1 METVL
6 FPRNRKKTLN
16 SIFIYS
22 GIFIVM
28 VLILLYSTA
37 VISNEIIP
45 KGIAMSS
52 AFILII
58 AYFLI
63 TAIAGLNDS
72 SPLISLQAEG
82 IISKVTPMSKAA
94 GLMLWTD
101 IVDLGLRDAGSDLLV
116 TIYLR
121 NEQDYSSRIKKSL
134 SAIAL
139 KDAKDEQ
146 GNLVVFLTA
155 SEINVNAKELLSSIQ
170 SYRNSINI

>member
-1 METVL
+1 METVS
-6 FPRNRKKTLN
+6 FPRNRKKTLK

-22 GIFIVM
+22 AVFIVM

-58 AYFLI
+58 AYFLFKAV
-63 TAIAGLNDS
+63 TGLNDT
-72 SPLISLQAEG
+72 SPLISLQPDG
-82 IISKVTPMSKAA
+82 IISRVTPMSKAA

-101 IVDLGLRDAGSDLLV
+101 VADLGIKDMGSDVLV
-116 TIYLR
+116 KIALR
-121 NEQDYSSRIKKSL
+121 NEQYYAARIKKSL
-134 SAIAL
+134 SSIAL

-146 GNLVVFLTA
+146 GNLTVFLTA
-155 SEINVNAKELLSSIQ
+155 SEMDIDARELLNRIQ
-170 SYRNSINI
+170 DYKNLIK